1 MQVQRTGIVIK
12 QFHSMH
18 KVALFDSQEGRFDAV
33 IKKPMHV
40 GSMIEYSISRRSGT
54 MVYLDSYS
62 LIDLPFDL
70 AKDDLLFWHHVLELC
85 YYFVP
90 LGSYTPNLFELCSF
104 LYTIDI
110 HAPLSAHSKKL
121 YLFKLLT
128 IIGLYP
134 RLPQLSLAKMHYFM
148 ALDLHAIARE
158 IVDAQHE
165 QLLDDWLRLCVAQ
178 HPAVAKFNTVHYL
191 LAKQGAH
198 E

>member
-1 MQVQRTGIVIK
+1 VQIQRTGIVIK

-18 KVALFDSQEGRFDAV
+18 KVALFDSNEGRFDAV

-40 GSMIEYSISRRSGT
+40 GSMIEYSIGRRSGT
-54 MVYLDSYS
+54 TVYLDSYS

-90 LGSYTPNLFELCSF
+90 LGSYTPQLFELCAF
-104 LYTIDI
+104 LYTIDSD
-110 HAPLSAHSKKL
+110 ALWNVQSKKL

-128 IIGLYP
+128 TIGLYP

-148 ALDLHAIARE
+148 ALDLHAIAFER
-158 IVDAQHE
+158 VDAQHE

-178 HPAVAKFNTVHYL
+178 HVSKAGCP
-191 LAKQGAH
+191 
-198 E
+198 